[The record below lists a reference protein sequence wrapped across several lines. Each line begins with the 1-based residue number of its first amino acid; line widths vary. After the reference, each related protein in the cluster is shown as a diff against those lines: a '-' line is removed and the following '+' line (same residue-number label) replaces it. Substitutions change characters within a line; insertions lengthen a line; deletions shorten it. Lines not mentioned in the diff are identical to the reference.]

1 MAKAGGAVPPDSTS
15 TRRPREEYATKA
27 PTSTSYPSPVT
38 AAEAVA
44 GIPSGSRV
52 FVGSGCGAPQVLI
65 KVLTDRAAELRD
77 VEICHLLTFG
87 IADYVNAGFEGSFR
101 HNAFFIGPNV
111 RQAVSEGRADYTP
124 IFLSEISELIRSG
137 QRPVDVCLLQLSPPD
152 RHGYCSMGIHVDI
165 QRAALESAKVVI
177 AEINPRMSRTFGD
190 GNVHISQIDAL
201 IDVDYPLLELPSKA
215 VIDETSIEIG
225 GHVARLIS
233 HGSCLQLGIGSIPD
247 AVLRFLEDKWHL
259 GIHTEMFSDGVLG
272 LIQNGNV
279 DNSRKEVLAGKTL
292 TSFTMGT
299 QKLYDFVHD
308 NPTVE
313 YRTSAFVNNPR
324 VICRN
329 EKVVAV
335 NSALQVDLTGQVC
348 SDSLGYRFFS
358 GIGGQVDFIRGA
370 AMSRGGKPI
379 IALPS
384 TAKDGTISRIAPH
397 LDEGAGVVTSRG
409 DVHYVVTEWGI
420 AYLHGKTVRERALAL
435 INITHPDFRQELLDF
450 VKEKHYVFPSDRLPE
465 RAKRPDPKIW
475 ETWEMFGDLEA
486 QVRPIDPTDERG
498 LQEFFYS
505 HDRETIYNRYFTTKR
520 ELGHEE
526 ATHLCTIGY
535 HHRMAFGI
543 FRKEEGGL
551 PKRFVAIGRYD
562 FNPRTGKAETAIV
575 VDHRYRRRGI
585 ATYLLRRLAQYAKTK
600 EIFTFRS
607 EILAGNNAMLEL
619 HRRLGHEV
627 RWNADSSTYIVHWR
641 FEDEDLGDPAA
652 PGGLEAR
659 N

>member
-1 MAKAGGAVPPDSTS
+1 MN
-15 TRRPREEYATKA
+15 A
-27 PTSTSYPSPVT
+27 PTSPTYPKPVT

-44 GIPSGSRV
+44 GITSGSRV

-65 KVLTDRAAELRD
+65 KALTDRAPQLRH

-87 IADYVNAGFEGSFR
+87 IADYVNAGFQGSFR

-111 RQAVSEGRADYTP
+111 RAAVAEGRADYTP

-177 AEINPRMSRTFGD
+177 AEINPRMPRTFGD
-190 GNVHISQIDAL
+190 GNVHMSQIDSL
-201 IDVDYPLLELPSKA
+201 VDVDYPLAELPGSGE
-215 VIDETSIEIG
+215 IDQTSIEIG

-233 HGSCLQLGIGSIPD
+233 HGSCLQMGIGSIPN
-247 AVLRFLEDKWHL
+247 AVLKFLENKWNL

-272 LIQNGNV
+272 LIQNGNI
-279 DNSRKEVLAGKTL
+279 DNSRKDVLPGKTL
-292 TSFTMGT
+292 TSFTMGS
-299 QKLYDFVHD
+299 QKLYDYVND

-313 YRTSAFVNNPR
+313 YRASSFVNDPR
-324 VICRN
+324 IISRN

-335 NSALQVDLTGQVC
+335 NSALQVDMTGQVC

-370 AMSRGGKPI
+370 AMSKGGKPI

-384 TAKDGTISRIAPH
+384 TAKGGTISRIVPH

-409 DVHYVVTEWGI
+409 DVHYVVTEWGL

-435 INITHPDFRQELLDF
+435 INIAHPDYRKELLDF
-450 VKEKHYVFPSDRLPE
+450 VKEKRYVFATDRLPE
-465 RAKRPDPKIW
+465 RVRRPDPAIW
-475 ETWEMFGDLEA
+475 ETTETFGDLVTL
-486 QVRPIDPTDERG
+486 VRPIDPTDERA

-520 ELGHEE
+520 ELGYEE
-526 ATHLCTIGY
+526 ASHLCTLEY
-535 HHRMAFGI
+535 YHRMAFGV
-543 FRKEEGGL
+543 FRKESAGFPE
-551 PKRFVAIGRYD
+551 KFVAVGRYD

-575 VDHRYRRRGI
+575 VDQHYRRLGI
-585 ATYLLRRLAQYAKTK
+585 ASLLFRRLAQYAKSK

-607 EILAGNNAMLEL
+607 EILAGNSAMVEL
-619 HRRLGHEV
+619 HRKLGHEV
-627 RWNADSSTYIVHWR
+627 RWDPKSSTYITNWR
-641 FEDEDLGDPAA
+641 FKDEELGDPAVPSA
-652 PGGLEAR
+652 VGAKG
-659 N
+659 